1 MNKQA
6 PIELPEKYHGEYW
19 SSAVGYVSE
28 PQRSRR
34 QLCKNLEEDTWLK
47 TRKGRARDMPPAPH
61 HPLLFHT
68 QPALFIYISCL
79 ASQAF
84 QFTVFANLP
93 LHPNKKLNLLCM
105 HPWGHF
111 PKHL

>member
-1 MNKQA
+1 MNKQGL
-6 PIELPEKYHGEYW
+6 IELPEKYHGEYW
-19 SSAVGYVSE
+19 SRAVGYVSE

-34 QLCKNLEEDTWLK
+34 QLCKNLEEDTSRLK
-47 TRKGRARDMPPAPH
+47 THKGRARDMPPAPH
-61 HPLLFHT
+61 GSDHPLLFHT

-93 LHPNKKLNLLCM
+93 LHPIKN
-105 HPWGHF
+105 
-111 PKHL
+111 